1 MTQKQNKKNYN
12 KKLQSFTDSWQRKY
26 SKSNRVYLLD
36 EKHLQ
41 YLFSTYIEMSDEE
54 FIQNI
59 EEVLHFAVY
68 VVYLKDIPTKD
79 VMGDEGLIHEL
90 VHLLKKSTR
99 NEVDIDELR
108 ENFNKLLIIPKKFVT
123 LQKKQGNG

>member
-1 MTQKQNKKNYN
+1 M
-12 KKLQSFTDSWQRKY
+12 
-26 SKSNRVYLLD
+26 LD

-41 YLFSTYIEMSDEE
+41 YLFYTFVEMDDEE
-54 FIQNI
+54 FIENI
-59 EEVLHFAVY
+59 EEILHFAVY

-79 VMGDEGLIHEL
+79 VMCDEGLIHEL

-99 NEVDIDELR
+99 HEVDLDKLR
-108 ENFNKLLIIPKKFVT
+108 DNFNKLLIIPKKFVT

>member
-1 MTQKQNKKNYN
+1 
-12 KKLQSFTDSWQRKY
+12 
-26 SKSNRVYLLD
+26 
-36 EKHLQ
+36 
-41 YLFSTYIEMSDEE
+41 
-54 FIQNI
+54 
-59 EEVLHFAVY
+59 
-68 VVYLKDIPTKD
+68 
-79 VMGDEGLIHEL
+79 MGDKGLIHEL

>member
-1 MTQKQNKKNYN
+1 
-12 KKLQSFTDSWQRKY
+12 
-26 SKSNRVYLLD
+26 
-36 EKHLQ
+36 
-41 YLFSTYIEMSDEE
+41 MSDEE

-59 EEVLHFAVY
+59 EEILHFAVY

-79 VMGDEGLIHEL
+79 VMGDKGLIHEL

-99 NEVDIDELR
+99 NEVDINELR

-123 LQKKQGNG
+123 LKKKQ